1 MRFDNRLA
9 SFSAAQG
16 LRVAV
21 LDAQEVEYVDDNT
34 TYEHFGFKEN
44 SKQARF
50 FTQPATRRVVGL
62 LYQSGSGVPKSMTD
76 ARVVCRLFGSL
87 DRDGSLE
94 LWHISVNALNPLNDS
109 QRGVRWGFYNVVS
122 HTVNGKT
129 VWTNL
134 EGTNLTQRN
143 ARAHVR
149 GTPNP
154 YAIECLV
161 RCVEHMGCPSVRQ
174 HDAMP
179 CAKLFSRQYD
189 QKTHP
194 ATMLI
199 YEALKF
205 TQPPGLSQY
214 AWHRQFMP
222 SLIHSYERCAQQMFF
237 GLPVV

>member
-1 MRFDNRLA
+1 M
-9 SFSAAQG
+9 QG
-16 LRVAV
+16 SCVVSSDLWIATVPS
-21 LDAQEVEYVDDNT
+21 NSGTFPSTHSIHST
-34 TYEHFGFKEN
+34 T
-44 SKQARF
+44 
-50 FTQPATRRVVGL
+50 
-62 LYQSGSGVPKSMTD
+62 
-76 ARVVCRLFGSL
+76 
-87 DRDGSLE
+87 
-94 LWHISVNALNPLNDS
+94 VNAES
-109 QRGVRWGFYNVVS
+109 GGGVYNVVS